1 MHENRVKSYGF
12 TPFFFLSQQTKS
24 EFSFSSKT
32 YQEFNQYL
40 TAMVGCLWTS
50 KPFQKG
56 LYIDPEVLGNASV
69 AEYKKSLN
77 LVHHP
82 AFLSYTVSFLL
93 QVRIFKQFLDF
104 LWEYHDGTNR
114 KFHKFS
120 VSELQDMCSVILFE
134 YQLTSRYCA
143 RLWGFKVSFYP
154 QTAWVCGRDRFVN
167 VTAI

>member
-1 MHENRVKSYGF
+1 
-12 TPFFFLSQQTKS
+12 
-24 EFSFSSKT
+24 
-32 YQEFNQYL
+32 
-40 TAMVGCLWTS
+40 MVGCLWTS
-50 KPFQKG
+50 RPFQKG

-114 KFHKFS
+114 TFHKFS

-134 YQLTSRYCA
+134 YQLTFRYCA

-154 QTAWVCGRDRFVN
+154 QRAWVCGRDRFVN
-167 VTAI
+167 ITAI